1 MRSIKSPPHAPP
13 PHARNGPCRSDSQS
27 HRPDPCS
34 CSMSTRSDS
43 VASSKGDELHA
54 PSSRPCESPSSSPL
68 QASQRPPGRAALP
81 LSPLPHSRPSNRLRP
96 TAALHFGALLCHQ
109 NLVSGSS
116 PFLFVPIRPV
126 SETKKAGGLCS
137 FLCPGD
143 SAYRRLIFQNAWP
156 QPSLPN

>member
-1 MRSIKSPPHAPP
+1 MRLLAARVNLHLRHRYKLPRDHRAVQLCLFLLFLT
-13 PHARNGPCRSDSQS
+13 HARPIVS
-27 HRPDPCS
+27 
-34 CSMSTRSDS
+34 
-43 VASSKGDELHA
+43 A
-54 PSSRPCESPSSSPL
+54 
-68 QASQRPPGRAALP
+68 
-81 LSPLPHSRPSNRLRP
+81 P

-143 SAYRRLIFQNAWP
+143 SAYRRLIFRNAWP
-156 QPSLPN
+156 QPYLPN